1 MKFLQDLAL
10 GHYYPTNSAIHSLDP
25 RVKLIG
31 MLCFGLTLFVLDKL
45 WGLALFFLT
54 SLWLIRRAHLPIVTV
69 LRGLRPFAWLFLLTA
84 CLQLFF
90 TAGQPLFPI
99 DLGPLTI
106 TREGVFQA
114 VRIGG
119 QLALFILFSS
129 ILTLT
134 TSPLELLR
142 GLEKFGG
149 PLTRVRIPVPDL
161 CLAMLLCIRFLP
173 ILGQE
178 AERIVEAQKA
188 RGIDLNSGTWRNR
201 LEKFHGIFLPLL
213 YNVLGR
219 AEELTTAM
227 AVRGYGQTVEK
238 QTLKHMRLSAADYLS
253 LGLVISW
260 CIVLL
265 WLFRG

>member
-1 MKFLQDLAL
+1 M
-10 GHYYPTNSAIHSLDP
+10 
-25 RVKLIG
+25 
-31 MLCFGLTLFVLDKL
+31 
-45 WGLALFFLT
+45 
-54 SLWLIRRAHLPIVTV
+54 PISTV
-69 LRGLRPFAWLFLLTA
+69 LRGLRPFGWLFLLTA

-90 TAGQPLFPI
+90 TAGRPIIPI

-106 TREGVFQA
+106 TREGIYQA

-119 QLALFILFSS
+119 RLTLFILLSS

-149 PLTRVRIPVPDL
+149 PLTRVRIPVSDL

-178 AERIVEAQKA
+178 AERILEAQRA
-188 RGIDLNSGTWRNR
+188 RGVDLNSGTWRNR

-238 QTLKHMRLSAADYLS
+238 QTLKHMRLSAVDCLS
-253 LGLVISW
+253 LVVIVSW
-260 CIVLL
+260 CIALL

>member
-1 MKFLQDLAL
+1 MKFFQDLTL
-10 GHYYPTNSAIHSLDP
+10 GHYYPVTSKIHSLDP

-31 MLCFGLTLFVLDKL
+31 LFFGGVTIFSLDRL
-45 WGLALFFLT
+45 GGLALFFLA
-54 SLWLIRRAHLPIVTV
+54 SVALLRCAHLPVATV
-69 LRGLRPFAWLFLLTA
+69 FRGLRPFGWLFLLTA

-90 TAGQPLFPI
+90 TSGQPLFSF
-99 DLGPLTI
+99 DLGPIHI
-106 TREGVFQA
+106 TREGVHQA

-142 GLEKFGG
+142 ALEKLGN
-149 PLTRVRIPVPDL
+149 PLSRARIPVQDL

-178 AERIVEAQKA
+178 AERILEAQTV
-188 RGIDLNSGTWRNR
+188 RGVDLRSGSLRTR
-201 LEKFHGIFLPLL
+201 LEKFHGIFLPLF

-219 AEELTTAM
+219 AEELATAM
-227 AVRGYGQTVEK
+227 AVRGYGHNVEK
-238 QTLKHMRLSAADYLS
+238 QTLKNMRFSPADLFS
-253 LGLVISW
+253 LAVIVFW
-260 CIVLL
+260 CIMLF
-265 WLFRG
+265 WLFRV

>member
-1 MKFLQDLAL
+1 MKFLRDLTL
-10 GHYYPTNSAIHSLDP
+10 GHYYPTDSAIHSLDP

-31 MLCFGLTLFVLDKL
+31 LFLSGITLFTLDKL
-45 WGLALFFLT
+45 WGLALFFLAA
-54 SLWLIRRAHLPIVTV
+54 LWLTRCSHLPLTTV
-69 LRGLRPFAWLFLLTA
+69 LRGLRPFGWLFLLTA

-90 TAGQPLFPI
+90 TSGQPVVPF
-99 DLGPLTI
+99 DLGPLNV
-106 TREGVFQA
+106 TREGIHQA
-114 VRIGG
+114 IRIGG

-134 TSPLELLR
+134 TSPMELLR
-142 GLEKFGG
+142 ALEKFGS

-178 AERIVEAQKA
+178 AERIVEAQTA
-188 RGIDLNSGTWRNR
+188 RGIDLKSGTWRNR

-219 AEELTTAM
+219 AEELATAM
-227 AVRGYGQTVEK
+227 AVRGYGQTIEK
-238 QTLKHMRLSAADYLS
+238 QTLKSMRLSAVDCLS
-253 LGLVISW
+253 LAVIVSW
-260 CIVLL
+260 CITLF

>member
-1 MKFLQDLAL
+1 MRLLRDLTL
-10 GHYYPTNSAIHSLDP
+10 GHYYPTTSPVHSLDP

-31 MLCFGLTLFVLDKL
+31 MFCCGVTIFATDNL
-45 WGLALFFLT
+45 WGLALFFLA
-54 SLWLIRRAHLPIVTV
+54 SLCLIWRAHLPISTV
-69 LRGLRPFAWLFLLTA
+69 FRGLRPFGWLFLLTA

-90 TAGQPLFPI
+90 TAGRPLVPI

-106 TREGVFQA
+106 TWEGIYQA

-119 QLALFILFSS
+119 QLTLFILLSS

-142 GLEKFGG
+142 GLEKFGD
-149 PLTRVRIPVPDL
+149 PLARLRIPVSDL

-178 AERIVEAQKA
+178 AERILEAQRA
-188 RGIDLNSGTWRNR
+188 RGVDLNSGTWRNR

-227 AVRGYGQTVEK
+227 AVRGYGQAGKK
-238 QTLKHMRLSAADYLS
+238 QTLKHMRLSTVDC
-253 LGLVISW
+253 LGLVVIVSW
-260 CIVLL
+260 CIALL

>member
-1 MKFLQDLAL
+1 
-10 GHYYPTNSAIHSLDP
+10 
-25 RVKLIG
+25 
-31 MLCFGLTLFVLDKL
+31 
-45 WGLALFFLT
+45 
-54 SLWLIRRAHLPIVTV
+54 
-69 LRGLRPFAWLFLLTA
+69 
-84 CLQLFF
+84 
-90 TAGQPLFPI
+90 
-99 DLGPLTI
+99 LTI

-114 VRIGG
+114 ARIGG

-142 GLEKFGG
+142 GLEKFGR
-149 PLTRVRIPVPDL
+149 PLARVRIPVPDL

-201 LEKFHGIFLPLL
+201 LEKFHGIFFPLL

-227 AVRGYGQTVEK
+227 AVRGYGQTMEK
-238 QTLKHMRLSAADYLS
+238 QTLKHMRLSTLDYLS
-253 LGLVISW
+253 LVLVASW
-260 CIVLL
+260 CIALI